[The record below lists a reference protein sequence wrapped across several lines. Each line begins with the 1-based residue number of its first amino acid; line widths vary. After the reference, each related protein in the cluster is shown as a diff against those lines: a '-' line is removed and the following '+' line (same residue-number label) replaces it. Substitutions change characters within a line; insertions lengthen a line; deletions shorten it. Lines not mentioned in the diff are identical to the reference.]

1 MICLCG
7 YAHEYYEGESEDN
20 EKFVGKRIGKNKFLL
35 ISGNFVLESYYERP
49 DYNGSFDKEVSLYAC
64 PECNTIQLKD

>member
-7 YAHEYYEGESEDN
+7 YAYEGWTGHAQED
-20 EKFVGKRIGKNKFLL
+20 EKFVGKRIGQKKFKE
-35 ISGNFVLESYYERP
+35 IIGNFIVHNETQFGYI
-49 DYNGSFDKEVSLYAC
+49 DYVGREVSLYAC